1 MKHLKYFESNDEN
14 KRKFCFIFIIDRNW
28 HRDKWIDALKTFR
41 SLDVDWWVKPQNAS
55 HLGLHQKYI
64 KYIRYR
70 RAKKISEYIESKFDE
85 AILICL
91 SKQSISKHEPVGES
105 TDKGW
110 WNIGKEFDKMVSN
123 GTKGI
128 YII

>member
-55 HLGLHQKYI
+55 HLGLHKSI
-64 KYIRYR
+64 LNTSDIEEL
-70 RAKKISEYIESKFDE
+70 KKFRN
-85 AILICL
+85 ILKVNL
-91 SKQSISKHEPVGES
+91 TNP
-105 TDKGW
+105 
-110 WNIGKEFDKMVSN
+110 
-123 GTKGI
+123 
-128 YII
+128 Y